1 MGWNVDPAGWLW
13 MTIWIVALVA
23 MVWLVVR
30 GTSSR
35 SVDDDALNILRAR
48 YARGEIDEAEY
59 ERARTT
65 LLADGSSEPNKRPM
79 SGKA

>member
-1 MGWNVDPAGWLW
+1 
-13 MTIWIVALVA
+13 MTIWIAALVA

-30 GTSSR
+30 GSSTR
-35 SVDDDALNILRAR
+35 VDDDALHILRAR

-79 SGKA
+79 RGKA